1 MSNKSMPD
9 ESKNKKPKKPMAMPK
24 SISQTFYEKYAPI
37 INKASK
43 ELGSKQLG
51 GYAGLLRA
59 RRDDPNLYNRIVEIT
74 DKQIAMEK
82 EAQRKRNAKPDHAMN
97 TETNR
102 TKVNRKSGGKVGRR
116 KTTKSVSG
124 HNRLY

>member
-1 MSNKSMPD
+1 MSSMPD

-24 SISQTFYEKYAPI
+24 SISESFYEKYAPI

-43 ELGSKQLG
+43 ELGSRQLG

-59 RRDDPNLYNRIVEIT
+59 RRDDPNLYNRIIEIT
-74 DKQIAMEK
+74 DKEVAMEK
-82 EAQRKRNAKPDHAMN
+82 EAQRKRNAKPSHAMN

-102 TKVNRKSGGKVGRR
+102 TQVSKKRGGRIASGK
-116 KTTKSVSG
+116 KTKTISG

>member
-9 ESKNKKPKKPMAMPK
+9 ESKNKKPKKPIAVPK

-43 ELGSKQLG
+43 ELGSRQLG
-51 GYAGLLRA
+51 GYAGLLKA
-59 RRDDPNLYNRIVEIT
+59 KRDDPNLFNRIIEIT
-74 DKQIAMEK
+74 DKKIAMK
-82 EAQRKRNAKPDHAMN
+82 EEAKKKRNADPSHAMN

-102 TKVNRKSGGKVGRR
+102 TKVNRKSGGKVGKR

>member
-82 EAQRKRNAKPDHAMN
+82 EAQRKRNANPDHAMN

-102 TKVNRKSGGKVGRR
+102 TKVSRKNGGKVGKR